1 MYWNTWKRWKE
12 FAPGWP
18 VCYPLVHKVIKA
30 FQLRPTNGLMESHHI
45 MLLQRWAVSIYF
57 TCFNTCYLRDINFT
71 KCSGKWF
78 VASYNLCVWK
88 LASTL
93 LGLTVWQGISLD
105 HGLVWDSF
113 CPLAVE
119 WITQCSQVPILGT
132 QWLIVSIYPKSF
144 CTNSDINFTMV
155 LGVLSWSFLKLEW
168 VRLSFTPTGHMMWW
182 DFIGPLVGQRW
193 KAFITNK
200 SSGQHSGLP
209 HAGPG
214 FKSSAPN
221 SGVSI

>member
-168 VRLSFTPTGHMMWW
+168 VQAFLHPYRSYDVMGFHWTISWSEMESFYHQQIIWTALWPTTCWSWVQILST
-182 DFIGPLVGQRW
+182 Q
-193 KAFITNK
+193 
-200 SSGQHSGLP
+200 
-209 HAGPG
+209 
-214 FKSSAPN
+214 
-221 SGVSI
+221 